1 MGIIAKFNHN
11 HRQLLFGV
19 LFLVPISQFSLDIYS
34 PSLPKIVTNL
44 NASNSQAENTIT
56 IFLFAVGVGQLLY
69 GILADSFG
77 RKNMLA
83 AGMML
88 FTASSFFCYT
98 AQDIHSLLFFRFLQ
112 GLACASIAVLSKTI
126 VVDIY
131 DGLDL
136 MKASAWIGLF
146 WGTSPIIAPVIG
158 GYLDHFHGWRLSF
171 LFLIIYGFICLF
183 LTLFLFKETI
193 PKKQK
198 FNGKSIII
206 NSLFIIKNRD
216 FFCATIIIAAT
227 NLGLFV
233 FNLMGPFFIQNV
245 MEKSSI
251 FYGYM
256 ALIVGFVYILGAFAS
271 RFVIKYFEAKRVV
284 TFTISV
290 LLVIGIFALLS
301 SFIWPKSI
309 FLLMLISSSIAF
321 VSGFLYP
328 YLVFFMFAPF
338 SNLSGL
344 VSSNYGIISYS
355 FSSGV
360 ALILSGI
367 QITSLKQ
374 IAFAYFLVSFVSY
387 FAMKIMFIKQ
397 KSLG

>member
-1 MGIIAKFNHN
+1 MRHK
-11 HRQLLFGV
+11 V
-19 LFLVPISQFSLDIYS
+19 L
-34 PSLPKIVTNL
+34 
-44 NASNSQAENTIT
+44 
-56 IFLFAVGVGQLLY
+56 
-69 GILADSFG
+69 
-77 RKNMLA
+77 
-83 AGMML
+83 
-88 FTASSFFCYT
+88 
-98 AQDIHSLLFFRFLQ
+98 
-112 GLACASIAVLSKTI
+112 
-126 VVDIY
+126 
-131 DGLDL
+131 
-136 MKASAWIGLF
+136 
-146 WGTSPIIAPVIG
+146 
-158 GYLDHFHGWRLSF
+158 
-171 LFLIIYGFICLF
+171 
-183 LTLFLFKETI
+183 
-193 PKKQK
+193 
-198 FNGKSIII
+198 
-206 NSLFIIKNRD
+206 LFIIKNRD